1 MKIAYFPNQAA
12 LNAGPV
18 MQAFLQG
25 CQKLGIETVQGALDA
40 DAAVIWSVLWH
51 GRMRPNQMIYE
62 RYLKLNKPVFI
73 LEVGSLK
80 RGETWKISL
89 NNINRLGRF
98 GNQKNLDLH
107 RPATLGLKLQQTGN
121 LRAKKILLLGQHE
134 RSLQWD
140 GMPPMNKWFINS
152 IEKIRQYSDLPVVVR
167 CHPRFQVA
175 GFYVPGVSFETP
187 QKIADSYDDYNINYN
202 YHCVVSHNSGPGIQA
217 AIHGTPVVCHSS
229 SLAYPVSIPVEQIAE
244 PLPPNRDEWFLQI
257 CHTEWLVS
265 EIAEGIPIQR
275 LLEEII

>member
-18 MQAFLQG
+18 IRAFLEG
-25 CQKLGIETVQGALDA
+25 CQKLGIETVSGALDA
-40 DAAVIWSVLWH
+40 DAAVIWSVLWQ
-51 GRMRPNQMIYE
+51 GRMSANRLIYE
-62 RYLKLNKPVFI
+62 TYRKLNKPVFI

-89 NNINRLGRF
+89 NNINRLGAF
-98 GNQKNLDLH
+98 GNHKNLDLH

-121 LRAKKILLLGQHE
+121 LRPKSILLLGQHE

-140 GMPPMNKWFINS
+140 GMPPMSRWAMS
-152 IEKIRQYSDLPVVVR
+152 VIEEVQKYTDIPIIVR
-167 CHPRFQVA
+167 SHPRFPITK
-175 GFYVPGVSFETP
+175 FYLPGVNFEP
-187 QKIADSYDDYNINYN
+187 PSKIVDSYDDYNINYN
-202 YHCVVSHNSGPGIQA
+202 HHCVISHNSGPGIQSS
-217 AIHGTPVVCHSS
+217 IYGTPVICHSS
-229 SLAYPVSIPVEQIAE
+229 SLAYPVSVPMDQIANPIMPDRE
-244 PLPPNRDEWFLQI
+244 EWFLQI
-257 CHTEWLVS
+257 CHTEWLVH